1 MNKSKLFSL
10 ETIII
15 FLLLLMP
22 VLDLIFPAK
31 IEGVNRI
38 LTIVLKSI
46 ILFLLIFYFIFF
58 RKNIWFRFSFS
69 RILILFITTHFT
81 YLLISSYAYTNDFYK
96 LSKTLIWVL
105 GFLSFRFELKFLEEK
120 QINYIFILWVLILF
134 LIVQWCY

>member
-38 LTIVLKSI
+38 LPIVLKSI

-96 LSKTLIWVL
+96 LSKTLIWVWAI
-105 GFLSFRFELKFLEEK
+105 FSSRFGSKKFLEGETDK
-120 QINYIFILWVLILF
+120 LHIYSLGINIIFN
-134 LIVQWCY
+134 CT

>member
-38 LTIVLKSI
+38 LPIVLKSI
-46 ILFLLIFYFIFF
+46 ILFLLIF
-58 RKNIWFRFSFS
+58 
-69 RILILFITTHFT
+69 T
-81 YLLISSYAYTNDFYK
+81 
-96 LSKTLIWVL
+96 
-105 GFLSFRFELKFLEEK
+105 LSFLEKIYGLDFHFLE
-120 QINYIFILWVLILF
+120 Y
-134 LIVQWCY
+134 

>member
-38 LTIVLKSI
+38 LPIVLKSI

-105 GFLSFRFELKFLEEK
+105 GYFFFLDLGLRNFLKEK
-120 QINYIFILWVLILF
+120 QINYIFYSLGINIIF
-134 LIVQWCY
+134 NCT